1 MLRSRTWYL
10 EVEACEISTAGVCP
24 KNTCHLKPKPKA
36 GEERYKT
43 LKSQG
48 WEGQRD
54 NIQMTCEASQVLDAQ
69 SNASSNLRF
78 QERKPLQKHHGLW
91 LKWGSLGSPT
101 VVTCPW
107 AFVDIWCPFPWA
119 VAPFFYIPE
128 LHLSNMF
135 TRVFFQIAVMK
146 PLFGHFTIGFIHFWD
161 FRTSSLTSQVLSLA
175 PPKKISWVAM
185 VESHAHPWFGA
196 SAKPRVVNA
205 TNNKKWRARYLLP
218 EN

>member
-146 PLFGHFTIGFIHFWD
+146 PLKCQKSSDISPLVSYISEILELHPWHLRFW
-161 FRTSSLTSQVLSLA
+161 VW
-175 PPKKISWVAM
+175 PPKKKSPGLQWLNHTHTHD
-185 VESHAHPWFGA
+185 SGPQQNRG
-196 SAKPRVVNA
+196 
-205 TNNKKWRARYLLP
+205 
-218 EN
+218 